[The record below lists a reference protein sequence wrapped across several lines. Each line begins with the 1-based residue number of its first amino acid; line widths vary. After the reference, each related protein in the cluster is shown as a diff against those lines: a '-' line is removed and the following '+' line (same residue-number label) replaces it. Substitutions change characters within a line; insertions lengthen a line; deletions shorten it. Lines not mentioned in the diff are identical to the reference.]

1 MSVPALRTPRV
12 RPGETLA
19 IALES
24 VRTHRMRSLLTV
36 LGIWI
41 GIASVTL
48 TVGLGQGAQQK
59 VADQINSLGSNLLVV
74 SPGSSTTGGVR
85 AGRGTA
91 TTLTLADAQALADP
105 TVAPDVAHVAPVRTT
120 SGVLTSGSTT
130 WTTSV
135 TATTPEWL
143 GVRARSLA
151 EGRFLTAQDETTAA
165 HVLVLGGTTVSE
177 LGLRTGVGSTV
188 TLGGTA
194 FTVVGVLADS
204 GSSGSTDEDDLAV
217 TPLSTAEAVLGT
229 AGSNGSV
236 SSIYLQGASGDRL
249 SAAYQEAYAAL
260 ATRHDTGATTT
271 AGATTGTARA
281 AAAAA
286 STSSVDF
293 SITSQQSLVQ
303 AATSTSKTLTVLL
316 AGIAGIS
323 LLVGGIGVMNIML
336 VSVSERIREI
346 GLRKALGAPPALI
359 RRQFLAEAC
368 LLALAGGVLGL
379 GTGYLGALLLPS
391 LIDQPVTISL
401 PASLGALG
409 VALAVGVVA
418 GVYPASRAAR
428 LAPIDA
434 LRSD

>member
-1 MSVPALRTPRV
+1 MSGPPSRAPRV
-12 RPGETLA
+12 RGGETLG

-59 VADQINSLGSNLLVV
+59 VAEQIDSLGSNLLVV

-105 TVAPDVAHVAPVRTT
+105 AVAPDVAHVAPVRTT
-120 SGVLTSGSTT
+120 SSVLTQGTTT
-130 WTTSV
+130 WTTTV
-135 TATTPEWL
+135 TATTPDWL
-143 GVRARSLA
+143 GVRARTLSA
-151 EGRFLTAQDETTAA
+151 GRFLTPADETTAA
-165 HVLVLGGTTVSE
+165 HVLVLGDTTVSE
-177 LGLRTGVGSTV
+177 LGLRSGVGSTV

-194 FTVVGVLADS
+194 FTVVGVLAAS
-204 GSSGSTDEDDLAV
+204 GSSGTTDEDDLAV
-217 TPLSTAEAVLGT
+217 TPMSTAEQVLGSGT
-229 AGSNGSV
+229 AGSV
-236 SSIYLQGASGDRL
+236 SSIYLEGASGERL

-260 ATRHDTGATTT
+260 ATRHGTGATTT
-271 AGATTGTARA
+271 AGTGAGA
-281 AAAAA
+281 V
-286 STSSVDF
+286 SSVDF
-293 SITSQQSLVQ
+293 AITSQQSLVQ
-303 AATSTSKTLTVLL
+303 AATATSKTLTVLL
-316 AGIAGIS
+316 AGVAGIS

-346 GLRKALGAPPALI
+346 GLRKALGAPPSLI
-359 RRQFLAEAC
+359 RSQFLAEAC
-368 LLALAGGVLGL
+368 LLSLAGGVLGL
-379 GTGYLGALLLPS
+379 GTGYLGAWLLPS

-401 PASLGALG
+401 PASFGALG